1 MSDNFSRRRALTYV
15 SVAVI
20 IGVTAPFTAY
30 AATGGLVNITD
41 PTHATYKAHVN
52 SSGHLL
58 TNDTGSTVSVG
69 NKVAVTGT
77 VSMAPNTSYTTS
89 CVLHPVST
97 SSTATNCTPSN
108 IPTGRTFVVEA
119 ISGQFET
126 APTQHIQFARVS
138 YSAAGAANRD
148 GVAQAAQMYAL
159 QPQLI
164 SSDSTSNWYAVTDE
178 PHLYIAGGT
187 AMTFGYVEAAPDS
200 SAGGVVTLTG
210 YLR

>member
-1 MSDNFSRRRALTYV
+1 MPDSFSRRRALTYV
-15 SVAVI
+15 AVALI

-41 PTHATYKAHVN
+41 PTHAAYKAHVN

-69 NKVAVTGT
+69 NKVAVTGA
-77 VSMAPNTSYTTS
+77 VSLTPNSPYTTS
-89 CVLHPVST
+89 CILHPVT
-97 SSTATNCTPSN
+97 SVSTATNCTPSTV
-108 IPTGRTFVVEA
+108 PAGHTFVVEA

-126 APTQHIQFARVS
+126 APAQHIEFARVS
-138 YSAAGAANRD
+138 YFAAGAANSD
-148 GVAQAAQMYAL
+148 GVAQASQFYAL

-164 SSDSTSNWYAVTDE
+164 ESDATSNWYAVTDE
-178 PHLYIAGGT
+178 PHLYIAGGSS
-187 AMTFGYVEAAPDS
+187 MTFGYVEAAHDS